1 MLAGLHFSW
10 FHMIASKL
18 NLGNICKLECGIS
31 RKTTRIKLR
40 KLGPQ
45 RWLVKPFVMQAGES
59 LGT

>member
-1 MLAGLHFSW
+1 
-10 FHMIASKL
+10 MIASKL